1 MAYYEVKE
9 KDWKLFKKL
18 VPIWQ
23 EKYMEKLNKEYI
35 EILSK
40 EGYSSFNFRK
50 LEKRIKE
57 DKRYPG
63 VIIRDLD
70 KSNFYDY
77 TLIFIRDKLITED
90 DIKDFSDE
98 FKENIKMRRE
108 TYGF

>member
-1 MAYYEVKE
+1 MVRKIH
-9 KDWKLFKKL
+9 K
-18 VPIWQ
+18 
-23 EKYMEKLNKEYI
+23 KLNKEYI

-40 EGYSSFNFRK
+40 EGYAFFNFWE

-70 KSNFYDY
+70 KSNFDDY
-77 TLIFIRDKLITED
+77 TLILIRDELITED

-98 FKENIKMRRE
+98 FKENIKMRRKI
-108 TYGF
+108 YGF

>member
-1 MAYYEVKE
+1 MQQNKVKS
-9 KDWKLFKKL
+9 DFKLFREL
-18 VPIWQ
+18 LPEWQ
-23 EKYMEKLNKEYI
+23 EKYMKKLNKEYI

-40 EGYSSFNFRK
+40 EGYASINFWE

-57 DKRYPG
+57 DKKYPG

-70 KSNFYDY
+70 KSNFDDY
-77 TLIFIRDKLITED
+77 TLILIRDKLINED

-98 FKENIKMRRE
+98 FKENIKKRRE

>member
-1 MAYYEVKE
+1 MARKIH
-9 KDWKLFKKL
+9 K
-18 VPIWQ
+18 
-23 EKYMEKLNKEYI
+23 KLNKEYI

-40 EGYSSFNFRK
+40 EGYASFNFWE

-70 KSNFYDY
+70 KSNFDDY
-77 TLIFIRDKLITED
+77 TLILIRDELITED

-98 FKENIKMRRE
+98 FKENIKMRRKI
-108 TYGF
+108 YGF

>member
-1 MAYYEVKE
+1 MNQ
-9 KDWKLFKKL
+9 WKYL
-18 VPIWQ
+18 
-23 EKYMEKLNKEYI
+23 
-35 EILSK
+35 
-40 EGYSSFNFRK
+40 
-50 LEKRIKE
+50 LEH
-57 DKRYPG
+57 

-70 KSNFYDY
+70 KSNFDDY

>member
-1 MAYYEVKE
+1 MARKIH
-9 KDWKLFKKL
+9 K
-18 VPIWQ
+18 
-23 EKYMEKLNKEYI
+23 KLNKEYI

-40 EGYSSFNFRK
+40 EGYAFFNFWE

-63 VIIRDLD
+63 VIRDLG
-70 KSNFYDY
+70 KLNFDAY

-90 DIKDFSDE
+90 DIKDFSSE
-98 FKENIKMRRE
+98 FKENIKKRRE